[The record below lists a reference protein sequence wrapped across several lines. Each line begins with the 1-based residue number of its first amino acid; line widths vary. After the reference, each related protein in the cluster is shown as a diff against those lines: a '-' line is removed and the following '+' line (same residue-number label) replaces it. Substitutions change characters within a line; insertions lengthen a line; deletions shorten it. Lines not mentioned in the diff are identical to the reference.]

1 MNSYKLFEHTADL
14 GIEFFA
20 DSLEELFI
28 SAASGLFDVISGIDQ
43 IRPETEFQIEVEG
56 IDQEDLLINW
66 LRELLYLHQVKRM
79 LLCEFH
85 ISEINDTRLKGSVR
99 GEPFDA
105 KRHEIKKEIK
115 AATYHGIEVTES
127 EGRWKA
133 RVIFDV

>member
-1 MNSYKLFEHTADL
+1 M
-14 GIEFFA
+14 EFFA
-20 DSLEELFI
+20 DSLEQLFV

-56 IDQEDLLINW
+56 IDPEDLLINW
-66 LRELLYLHQVKRM
+66 LRELLYLHQVKRI

-85 ISEINDTRLKGSVR
+85 ISEINDTRLVGSVK

-115 AATYHGIEVTES
+115 AATYHGIEVTENK
-127 EGRWKA
+127 GCWTA

>member
-1 MNSYKLFEHTADL
+1 MNSYRLFDHTADL
-14 GIEFFA
+14 GMEFFA
-20 DSLEELFI
+20 DSPEELFV
-28 SAASGLFDVISGIDQ
+28 SSASGLFDVITDIKQ
-43 IRPETEFQIEVEG
+43 VKTTESFPVEVEG
-56 IDQEDLLINW
+56 IDLEDLLVNW

-85 ISEINDTRLKGSVR
+85 ISEIDAVHLKGAAR

-115 AATYHGIEVTES
+115 AATYHNIEVAENK
-127 EGRWKA
+127 GRWTA

>member
-28 SAASGLFDVISGIDQ
+28 SSASGLFDVISGIDQ
-43 IRPETEFQIEVEG
+43 IKAEETFQIKIEG
-56 IDQEDLLINW
+56 IDLEDLLVNW
-66 LRELLYLHQVKRM
+66 LRELLYLHQVKRI

-85 ISEINDTRLKGSVR
+85 ILEMDDTRLKGSVR

-115 AATYHGIEVTES
+115 AATYHDIKVTENK
-127 EGRWKA
+127 GRWTT